1 MLYINKKLPRCIYQS
16 ASVKKLLG
24 KANTGQA
31 SQQGYDVLDSIVDG
45 VNQQYE
51 TMIDSI
57 IY

>member
-45 VNQQYE
+45 VNL
-51 TMIDSI
+51 TV
-57 IY
+57 